1 MKLLKRSGA
10 LMEISPSF
18 ACAKAGVETTSNDPI
33 VKETVTKEPKTRDPE
48 KLNLQRNISIE
59 ASSLTW
65 DFIEEDFIIE
75 MIDDLE
81 GLG

>member
-1 MKLLKRSGA
+1 
-10 LMEISPSF
+10 MEISPSF
-18 ACAKAGVETTSNDPI
+18 ACAKAGVETISNDPI
-33 VKETVTKEPKTRDPE
+33 VKETVTKEPKTKDP
-48 KLNLQRNISIE
+48 KKMNLNGNTSID
-59 ASSLTW
+59 ASSPTW